1 MVVSSAAFFVA
12 RLAREV
18 VFFAM
23 EQNLGQVA
31 TDNTQ
36 PLESGS
42 RGTVFSD

>member
-1 MVVSSAAFFVA
+1 MVVFPAACFVD

-31 TDNTQ
+31 
-36 PLESGS
+36 
-42 RGTVFSD
+42 V